1 MVTTAAEQDQ
11 ACRIAVI
18 QAWTRGPSGEVQ
30 CRVVKSDN
38 GEDDLESI
46 SIVGVGDVMAWL
58 EEWLSEYRDG

>member
-1 MVTTAAEQDQ
+1 MVTTAAEKEQ

-18 QAWTRGPSGEVQ
+18 QAWTQDPSGEVR

-58 EEWLSEYRDG
+58 EEWLSEYRNG